1 MEKKV
6 TSKALNNYKNT
17 DFSQVYVSK
26 LHGAAKKG
34 RNYSYQVNLMTHA
47 YYADHVRK
55 ALAEST
61 KSVMMVS
68 WKTPKGV
75 SMRVI
80 NRE

>member
-1 MEKKV
+1 MV
-6 TSKALNNYKNT
+6 L
-17 DFSQVYVSK
+17 Q
-26 LHGAAKKG
+26 KKG
-34 RNYSYQVNLMTHA
+34 RSYSYQVNLMTHA
-47 YYADHVRK
+47 YYVDHVRE

-68 WKTPKGV
+68 WTTPKGV